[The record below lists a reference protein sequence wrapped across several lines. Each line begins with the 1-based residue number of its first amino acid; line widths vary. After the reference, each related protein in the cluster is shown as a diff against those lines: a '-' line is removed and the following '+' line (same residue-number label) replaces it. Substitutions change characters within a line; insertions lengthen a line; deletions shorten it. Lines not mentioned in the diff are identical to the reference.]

1 MKTINFSINEVDLT
15 IIMPILITIIFF
27 IIFWFSTNS
36 KAIHTIFKSRYLHDK
51 ASVNYFLFSKVLG
64 FICLGIIPLII
75 CLIWLPSYTLADYG
89 FRVDLES
96 TLFSLGCLFVL
107 AIIIIPVVIK
117 NAKKAENLENYPQIR
132 SKIWTRKTMLINLFG
147 WFIFLLAYEF
157 LFRGL
162 LLFPLVE
169 SLGVWPAIAIN
180 SSLYAATHIPKGLV
194 ETVGALLFGTL
205 ICIITIISGSIWTAF
220 MAHLIISWTNSIT
233 ALKYHPKIHFY
244 SIPKWHQT
252 SF

>member
-1 MKTINFSINEVDLT
+1 
-15 IIMPILITIIFF
+15 
-27 IIFWFSTNS
+27 
-36 KAIHTIFKSRYLHDK
+36 
-51 ASVNYFLFSKVLG
+51 
-64 FICLGIIPLII
+64 LII

-89 FRVDLES
+89 FRVDPES

-107 AIIIIPVVIK
+107 AIIIIPLVIK
-117 NAKKAENLENYPQIR
+117 NAKKAENLKNYPQIR

-162 LLFPLVE
+162 LLFPLAD